1 MKSAALTILNA
12 DDNEIAR
19 YTKHRTLT
27 HAGFDVIDAFT
38 GAEALQIVEAQ
49 RPPLVLLDV
58 KLPDVSGIEVCRV
71 IKQRWPATIVL
82 QTSATFVTP
91 ADRTRGLEGGADTY
105 LIEPIDPDELVATVR
120 ALVRLQAAE
129 ETTRLLNATLERK
142 IDERTREL
150 HRANIKL
157 VEQIAQRERAE
168 ASLLQ
173 AQKMEA
179 VGQLTGSMVHDFNN
193 ILASMTGYIHLVIR
207 LTDNKDLRGLL
218 ESALAAADRGR
229 RLTARLLAFAR
240 SEEIPTST
248 VDVRALVSGMTE
260 WMKQTVGSSIALD
273 VRTPPDG
280 CLAESDANQL
290 ELAVLNLVLN
300 ARDAMPSGGAVVIEV
315 EPREVAQPDGDLK
328 AGRYVVLAVTDTGSG
343 MPAEVAARAFDP
355 FFTTKPRGR
364 GTGLGLVQVYNLGAR
379 SGGAARIH
387 TVEGEGTRVEL
398 WLGAARA
405 AATLPSSVP
414 AGPATRAHGERI
426 LVVDDEPDIRLTL
439 ARLLG
444 DSGYTVEVVSNGADA
459 LAAVARGRPAL
470 LLLDYAMPGM
480 SGLDVART
488 VATHYPDVRLLFMS
502 GFADTKAIDGEMPSV
517 QLLRKPFGH
526 DELLA
531 AVAAALRDRRAVA
544 PAETAPDAAPGIAAP
559 T

>member
-1 MKSAALTILNA
+1 MRPAALTILNA
-12 DDNEIAR
+12 DDNEVGR
-19 YTKHRTLT
+19 YTKNRTLR
-27 HAGFDVIDAFT
+27 HAGFDVIDAHS
-38 GAEALQIVEAQ
+38 GAEALDVVEKI

-58 KLPDVSGIEVCRV
+58 KLPDMSGIEVCKI
-71 IKQRWPATIVL
+71 IKRRWPATIVL
-82 QTSATFVTP
+82 QTSATFVSP

-193 ILASMTGYIHLVIR
+193 ILASMTGYIHLVRRI
-207 LTDNKDLRGLL
+207 TDNADLRGLL
-218 ESALAAADRGR
+218 DSALAAAERGK

-240 SEEIPTST
+240 SEEMPTTT
-248 VDVRALVSGMTE
+248 VDLPALVQGMTE
-260 WMKQTVGSSIALD
+260 WMRQTVGNSIHLD
-273 VRTPPDG
+273 VRVPQG
-280 CLAESDANQL
+280 SCLAQSDSNQL

-300 ARDAMPSGGAVVIEV
+300 ARDAMPAGGEVVIEV
-315 EPREVAQPDGDLK
+315 AERELAAPDGDLQP
-328 AGRYVVLAVTDTGSG
+328 GRYVVLTVADSGTGMS
-343 MPAEVAARAFDP
+343 AEVAARAFDP

-364 GTGLGLVQVYNLGAR
+364 GTGLGLAQVYNLGLR

-387 TVEGEGTRVEL
+387 SVEGEGTRVEL
-398 WLGAARA
+398 WLGTAQAAEAARPVEPA
-405 AATLPSSVP
+405 SVN
-414 AGPATRAHGERI
+414 AHGAGERV
-426 LVVDDEPDIRLTL
+426 LVVDDEHDIRLTL

-444 DSGYTVEVVSNGADA
+444 ESGYAVEVVSNGADA
-459 LAAVARGRPAL
+459 LASVARHRPDL
-470 LLLDYAMPGM
+470 MLLDYAMPGM

-488 VATHYPDVRLLFMS
+488 VAARYPDVGLLFMS
-502 GFADTKAIDGEMPSV
+502 GFADTKAIEADMPRV
-517 QLLRKPFGH
+517 KLLRKPFGH
-526 DELLA
+526 DELH
-531 AVAAALRDRRAVA
+531 AALRAVLDARRAGDRSPGA
-544 PAETAPDAAPGIAAP
+544 TA
-559 T
+559 